1 MNINFKNIFKEVGI
15 KFLIGEI
22 TIFIFFLY
30 IVGYFTNKSD
40 PLFMESNLR
49 FLFHLLPV
57 TIITLFYGIFA
68 GLIYYTAFT
77 GISFVLYKSINY
89 EYFLSLLLFLLVF
102 SEFWFYWDKK
112 IKEAEE
118 RFKYADEKL
127 RDLARNLLL
136 VKLSHDQLEK
146 FYISKPV
153 SLRKLL
159 SDIKNKTIA
168 SKDIDDAIKDTFDLI
183 VVNFGLEKG
192 AIFKLESESKFAPIR
207 ATGGFSGIDIDDYL
221 IKTAMQDKSIAYLPE
236 IDPKNSKYL
245 AVIPF
250 SEDDIIKYM
259 LIIERMPFLNL
270 NRDNLLSINLILDYI
285 IKETSTLIGI
295 DKFIKRFSEFDIDFL
310 KEVYRMA
317 QMYQKFKI
325 ESSVVYFYIN
335 DIDSSIFEL
344 FLQNIRGLDIATK
357 VEFKTYN
364 FQAIAVLLPFTDTF
378 GAKIFVDR
386 VLSVFKER
394 LSVNFVEKNIRY
406 KVYKL
411 ERNMDRIFLDFYD
424 FEGF

>member
-1 MNINFKNIFKEVGI
+1 MNINFKNIFKELSI

-22 TIFIFFLY
+22 ILFIFALY
-30 IVGYFTNKSD
+30 LIGYITNKND
-40 PLFMESNLR
+40 PFFMESSLR
-49 FLFHLLPV
+49 FLFHLLPI

-68 GLIYYTAFT
+68 GLIYYIGFSAV
-77 GISFVLYKSINY
+77 SFLVYKHIDY

-118 RFKYADEKL
+118 KFKYADGKL

-159 SDIKNKTIA
+159 NDIKNEITKN
-168 SKDIDDAIKDTFDLI
+168 KDIEFAIKKTFDLI
-183 VVNFGLEKG
+183 VINFNIEKG
-192 AIFKLESESKFAPIR
+192 AIFKADMEDKFTPIQT
-207 ATGGFSGIDIDDYL
+207 TGGFSNIDTQDPL
-221 IKTAMQDKSIAYLPE
+221 VKTAIQNKNITYLPE
-236 IDPKNSKYL
+236 LVSADSKYL

-250 SEDDIIKYM
+250 YEDDTLKYL
-259 LIIERMPFLNL
+259 LIIEKMPFLSL
-270 NRDNLLSINLILDYI
+270 NQDNLLSINLILDYI
-285 IKETSTLIGI
+285 IKESQILIKI
-295 DKFIKRFSEFDIDFL
+295 EKLVKRFSEFDTDFL

-317 QMYQKFKI
+317 QMNKKFKI
-325 ESSVVYFYIN
+325 ESSIVYFYIN
-335 DIDSSIFEL
+335 NLDSHIFEI
-344 FLQNIRGLDIATK
+344 FLQNIRGLDLVNK

-364 FQAIAVLLPFTDTF
+364 FQGIAVLLPFTDVF
-378 GAKIFVDR
+378 GAKIFINR
-386 VLSVFKER
+386 ILSILKEQ
-394 LSVNFVEKNIRY
+394 LSTVFVEKNIRY
-406 KVYKL
+406 KVYKIENPDKTL
-411 ERNMDRIFLDFYD
+411 LNFYY